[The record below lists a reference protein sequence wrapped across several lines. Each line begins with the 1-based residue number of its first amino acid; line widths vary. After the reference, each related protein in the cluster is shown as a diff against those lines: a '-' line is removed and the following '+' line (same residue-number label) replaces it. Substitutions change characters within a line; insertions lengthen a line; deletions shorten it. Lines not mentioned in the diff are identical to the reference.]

1 MRQHAIRG
9 PWAAGER
16 VLVCVSEDRAG
27 AGLIRYAKRLA
38 DRLHAPWTALYVE
51 TARYHRLAEH
61 DRDRIADCLRLAEK
75 LGGEAITIPGGRIA
89 DDVTS
94 YAQSNNIT
102 HIVIGKS
109 ERSRWF
115 EIVHGSV
122 VHDLVR
128 PAGSISVH
136 VVAGEAEAA
145 VPGKTVQTRSGSDS
159 SDPTPYAATTA
170 IIAAALGASLVLQK
184 IIDWRAAPSMF
195 LTGVL
200 VSAAL
205 FGLLPS

>member
-1 MRQHAIRG
+1 M
-9 PWAAGER
+9 
-16 VLVCVSEDRAG
+16 LVCVSEDRAG

-94 YAQSNNIT
+94 YAQSNNISQ
-102 HIVIGKS
+102 IVIGKS

-122 VHDLVR
+122 VYDGETAR
-128 PAGSISVH
+128 APRKSQPMRCTSPQAAGRKSATGARCRAPAL
-136 VVAGEAEAA
+136 
-145 VPGKTVQTRSGSDS
+145 P
-159 SDPTPYAATTA
+159 PT
-170 IIAAALGASLVLQK
+170 L
-184 IIDWRAAPSMF
+184 
-195 LTGVL
+195 
-200 VSAAL
+200 
-205 FGLLPS
+205 